1 MTGGDVGVKYEVTI
15 ELQIQINK
23 YPNNLT
29 S

>member
-1 MTGGDVGVKYEVTI
+1 MTGGDVGVKYEVTK

>member
-1 MTGGDVGVKYEVTI
+1 MTGGDVGVKHKVPK